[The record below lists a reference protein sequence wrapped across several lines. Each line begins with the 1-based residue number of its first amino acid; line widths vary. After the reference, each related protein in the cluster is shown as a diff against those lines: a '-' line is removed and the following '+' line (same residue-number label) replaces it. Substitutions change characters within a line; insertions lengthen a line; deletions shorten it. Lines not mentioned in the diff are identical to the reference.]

1 MVQINTLNS
10 ISDVNNQKL
19 WDMNR
24 VTDCSNLLPKDA
36 YNKIVLDFFEKDNR
50 IDVLIETINSDQ
62 TPLII
67 KECHSLKGAS
77 AMIGLIAFNDIIDT
91 IEKSSMKQIPLNKI
105 EIIRTLNDLLSEA
118 KNQFLK
124 LT

>member
-1 MVQINTLNS
+1 MVQINDLNS
-10 ISDVNNQKL
+10 NSDDNNQKL

-24 VTDCSNLLPKDA
+24 VSDCCKLLSKDT
-36 YNKIVLDFFEKDNR
+36 YNEIALDFFEKNNR
-50 IDVLIETINSDQ
+50 IDVLINAINSEQ
-62 TPLII
+62 TPIII

-77 AMIGLIAFNDIIDT
+77 AMIGLIAFNDIIDV
-91 IEKSSMKQIPLNKI
+91 IQKYSMKQIPLNKI
-105 EIIRTLNDLLSEA
+105 EITRTLNDLLRES